1 MARILHSE
9 PAHLDLLA
17 RHLAAG
23 GIAAAPTET
32 VYGLAGN
39 ALDPA
44 AVAKIFAV
52 KGRPRRNPLIVHVLD
67 WEGVE
72 AIADVTDLDHR
83 VGERFWP
90 GPLTLIL
97 KKKSAIPASVTA
109 GLDTV
114 AVRMPSHPLFRA
126 LLRRCSFPL
135 AAPSANPFGYIS
147 PTRPEHVET
156 ALGHSIDY
164 ILDGGPCEGGIEST
178 IVSLLDPD
186 EPKLL
191 RQGAIALETLEEQI
205 GKSIHLSTEV
215 SGENSARGLL
225 SPGLM
230 ERHYS
235 PKTLLRTFRGCLSGT
250 DKGDAIVFLSA
261 ASCGGEHHFSLSAD
275 GRLEE
280 VARNLY
286 DLLYRLDRK
295 GYATL
300 YLEVPEGDGL
310 AAAIRDRMRRASVS
324 P

>member
-1 MARILHSE
+1 MARILHSD

-17 RHLAAG
+17 HHLAAG
-23 GIAAAPTET
+23 GIAAVPTET
-32 VYGLAGN
+32 VYGLAGH

-52 KGRPRRNPLIVHVLD
+52 KGRPRLNPLIVHVLD

-72 AIADVTDLDHR
+72 AIAAVTDLDR
-83 VGERFWP
+83 LIGERFWP

-97 KKKSAIPASVTA
+97 KKNSSIPASVTA

-156 ALGHSIDY
+156 ALGPSIDY

-178 IVSLLDPD
+178 IVSLLEPD
-186 EPKLL
+186 QPKLL
-191 RQGAIALETLEEQI
+191 RQGAIALESLEEKL

-215 SGENSARGLL
+215 SGEDLSRGLL

-235 PKTLLRTFRGCLSGT
+235 PHTLLRTFRGRLPKTG
-250 DKGDAIVFLSA
+250 KGDAVVFLNA
-261 ASCGGEHHFSLSAD
+261 ASCREEHHFALSAN

-280 VARNLY
+280 AARNLY
-286 DLLYRLDRK
+286 DWLYRLDRK

-300 YLEVPEGDGL
+300 YLEIPEGDGL
-310 AAAIRDRMRRASVS
+310 AAAIRDRMDRASAS

>member
-9 PAHLDLLA
+9 PANLDLLA

-72 AIADVTDLDHR
+72 AIGDVTDPDHLA
-83 VGERFWP
+83 GERFWP

-156 ALGHSIDY
+156 ALGQSIDY
-164 ILDGGPCEGGIEST
+164 ILDGGPCQGGIEST

-191 RQGAIALETLEEQI
+191 RQGAIAQESLEDKI
-205 GKSIHLSTEV
+205 GKSIHLFTDV
-215 SGENSARGLL
+215 SVENSARGLL

-235 PKTLLRTFRGCLSGT
+235 PNTLLRTFRGCLPKT
-250 DKGDAIVFLSA
+250 DKGDAIVFLNA
-261 ASCGGEHHFSLSAD
+261 ASCSGEHHFALSAD

-286 DLLYRLDRK
+286 DRLYRLDRK
-295 GYATL
+295 RYATL

-310 AAAIRDRMRRASVS
+310 AAAIRDRMRRASTS

>member
-1 MARILHSE
+1 MARILHSD

-17 RHLAAG
+17 HHLAAG
-23 GIAAAPTET
+23 GIAAVPTET
-32 VYGLAGN
+32 VYGLAGH
-39 ALDPA
+39 ALEAVP
-44 AVAKIFAV
+44 VAKIFSV
-52 KGRPRRNPLIVHVLD
+52 KGRPRRNPLIVHVSD

-72 AIADVTDLDHR
+72 AIAHVTDLDR
-83 VGERFWP
+83 MVGERFWP

-97 KKKSAIPASVTA
+97 KKKSTVPASVTA

-114 AVRMPSHPLFRA
+114 AVRIPSHPLVRA

-156 ALGHSIDY
+156 ALGPSIDY
-164 ILDGGPCEGGIEST
+164 ILDGGICEGGIEST

-191 RQGAIALETLEEQI
+191 RQGAIGLESLEETI
-205 GKSIHLSTEV
+205 GQSIRLSTDAP
-215 SGENSARGLL
+215 GEKPTRGLL

-235 PKTLLRTFRGCLSGT
+235 PHTLLRTFRGSLPKTG
-250 DKGDAIVFLSA
+250 KGDAIVFLNA
-261 ASCGGEHHFSLSAD
+261 ASCRGAHHFALSAT
-275 GRLEE
+275 GQLEE

-286 DLLYRLDRK
+286 DRLYRLDEK
-295 GYATL
+295 GYGTL
-300 YLEVPEGDGL
+300 FLEVPEGDGL
-310 AAAIRDRMRRASVS
+310 AAAIRDRMGRASAS